1 MTKCPIGLICEFF
14 DCDNR
19 QCFQLVKPW
28 PLPYCDRSFDI
39 EWRTKWGFLVEI
51 PQYNDSYT
59 GDPDKDESIHRY
71 NEWVGHIRQELW
83 YSGWWE
89 AIKIPL
95 QPHPSGGLLVTDRLR
110 MEQSVTLACSLD
122 YYQELDSGFEPPVPI
137 HAYQRLYGKQYL
149 VEEEEDHIK
158 DPPTLKD
165 YHLLYASNFLA
176 GFDDL
181 YPLKIGISY
190 F

>member
-1 MTKCPIGLICEFF
+1 LNGVQSGAFWWKSLNTMIATLAIQTRTNQFIGTTNGLGIF
-14 DCDNR
+14 D
-19 QCFQLVKPW
+19 K
-28 PLPYCDRSFDI
+28 SF
-39 EWRTKWGFLVEI
+39 
-51 PQYNDSYT
+51 
-59 GDPDKDESIHRY
+59 
-71 NEWVGHIRQELW
+71 
-83 YSGWWE
+83 GWWE

-95 QPHPSGGLLVTDRLR
+95 QPHPDGGLLVTDHLR

-149 VEEEEDHIK
+149 VEEEEGHIK

-181 YPLKIGISY
+181 YPIEGFTGMK
-190 F
+190 